1 MIQLLRVAADHVDFR
16 ELIMLLDKDLWS
28 RYPDTQQFFDAHN
41 QVKLDA
47 NAVVAYL
54 DDVPVGCG
62 CYREAGDEHTIE
74 IKRMFVKEEARGRGI
89 AQRIVKE
96 LEQWASEEGKQEAV
110 LETGTGQP
118 EAISLYKKLG
128 YVQVANYGPYI
139 GSEESVC
146 MGKKLNL

>member
-1 MIQLLRVAADHVDFR
+1 MIQLLRVAADHPDFR
-16 ELIMLLDKDLWS
+16 ELIKLLDKDLWN

-47 NAVVAYL
+47 HAVVAYL
-54 DDVPVGCG
+54 DEVPVGCG
-62 CYREAGDEHTIE
+62 CYREMSDEHTVE

-96 LEQWASEEGKQEAV
+96 LEQWASEEGKQDAL

-128 YVQVANYGPYI
+128 YVRIANYGPYI
-139 GSEESVC
+139 DSEESVC
-146 MGKKLNL
+146 MGKKLSL